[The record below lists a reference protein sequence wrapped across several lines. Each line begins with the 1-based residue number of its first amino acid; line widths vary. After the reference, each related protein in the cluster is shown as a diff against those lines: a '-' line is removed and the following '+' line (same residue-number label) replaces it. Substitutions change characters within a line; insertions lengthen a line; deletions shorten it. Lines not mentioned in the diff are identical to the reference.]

1 MVRSETKHLKSRSK
15 SALRSSSWVVLRSDF
30 SMLDVAF
37 LSTPTIRE
45 SADPML
51 ALAGSPRTSLSESH
65 EFMFIFMTP
74 GKMEVG
80 CDG

>member
-1 MVRSETKHLKSRSK
+1 
-15 SALRSSSWVVLRSDF
+15 
-30 SMLDVAF
+30 MLDVAF